1 MDRGPPRLY
10 LIRPARCAFELT
22 EITMPRLKIELPASF
37 MFKTEMPVR
46 VGDVNYG
53 GHLGND
59 SLLTLLHEARLL
71 FLASKGMSELDAGG
85 VGMIMSDAALSFK
98 AEAFRGDLLE
108 VHVAVVETGTAGFEL
123 AYKVARK
130 SDGKEIARATSSMVF
145 FDYAKRRVA
154 KTPAKF
160 LEAFPPY

>member
-1 MDRGPPRLY
+1 
-10 LIRPARCAFELT
+10 
-22 EITMPRLKIELPASF
+22 MPRLKIDLPSSF
-37 MFKTEMPVR
+37 PFKTEIAVR

-85 VGMIMSDAALSFK
+85 VGMTMVSAGLSFK

-108 VHVAVVETGTAGFEL
+108 IEAAVTEIGSAGFEL
-123 AYKVARK
+123 AYKATRKADAKEVAR
-130 SDGKEIARATSSMVF
+130 AFSSMAF

-154 KTPAKF
+154 KTPQ
-160 LEAFPPY
+160 AFIDAFEVRPVAP

>member
-1 MDRGPPRLY
+1 
-10 LIRPARCAFELT
+10 
-22 EITMPRLKIELPASF
+22 MPRLKIELPETF

-59 SLLTLLHEARLL
+59 SLLTILHEARLL

-108 VHVAVVETGTAGFEL
+108 VDMAVADIGSAGFEIL
-123 AYKVARK
+123 YKVSRR
-130 SDGKEIARATSSMVF
+130 SDGKEIARASSSMVF
-145 FDYAKRRVA
+145 FDYARRRIA

-160 LEAFPPY
+160 LEAFPSAAAPK